1 MNDVAGLALRDDAA
15 RAEALDITRSW
26 LVQAPAGS
34 GKTSLLIQR
43 FLALLAT
50 VERPERIV
58 AMTFT
63 RKAAAEMRA
72 RIVEALRNAALDVD
86 DAPTD
91 AHDTLTRAL
100 ARRALDQDR
109 AMGWRLL
116 EQPGRLRV
124 VTIDALAAALARQVP
139 LAAGLGALP
148 GFVDDARALH
158 LDAAR
163 AALAAAG
170 AHDRDWQTFLQ
181 WQDNDA
187 GAATRLVAQMLAARE
202 RWPLPML
209 DGDPAALRA
218 EVEAVLELEA
228 QAAVAVVTERLPP
241 SLAAALPQFARMALD
256 GFNELG
262 IECAHA
268 GALVALCRD
277 GRLPGPRMHDSWCGL
292 AAWLLTQ
299 KGTFFRD
306 VTKRHGFPSGAPHTQ
321 ERARRKADFVHWLE
335 EAARVPGLADAWHRL
350 RALPPKRFSDDA
362 WAFVAAAMRVLPRAV
377 AALDDVFRERGRADF
392 AEATLRALTALGT
405 PDDPSDLLLAI
416 DYRLAHLLID
426 EFQDTS
432 NAQLALIGRLTSGWQ
447 PGDGRTLFAVG
458 DPMQSIYRFRQ
469 ADVALFLDAQ
479 AQGRIGDVPVG
490 VVELARNF
498 RSQRAIVDFVN
509 HVFHAVLPAASD
521 PVRGEA
527 AYRPSD
533 ADPGRGI
540 DIAPTLDLVGSR
552 EAEADRVVQR
562 IRAAQAAGIA
572 DIAILVRA
580 RTHAQALLPALRDAG
595 IDYSAIDLE
604 GLHDRLATR
613 DLLSLARA
621 LAQPA
626 DRLAWLSV
634 LRAPWCGLTLA
645 DLHAVANADAST
657 IVAAL
662 EAPEVIGLLSPD
674 GRARVAQLRQCV
686 AAALASRGQASF
698 TARVKSAWVALG
710 GPACASSPLD
720 RDGADRLF
728 ALLAEHERGGDL
740 PDFETLRDTAQ
751 RLFADAGNPAAVQV
765 MTLHKAKGLQFGAV
779 ILPGL
784 DLRAGRADSPLLR
797 WKVRRHHG
805 RRTLLIA
812 PLRARRGVR
821 SEADPVYAWLGQ
833 LDAAEEAAELGRLL
847 YVGATRAKR
856 RLHLVAVASADAKA
870 DAGEGTRSFKRPPRG
885 SALER
890 LWDALAAH
898 IPPAVQSPETTRV
911 PPTSSDAPLPR
922 HGVSLLRLPSGWHLP
937 ALPPPLPVA
946 RQRAPMPDAPVFDWA
961 DATAAA
967 IGTVAH
973 RLLAQIAVDGIG
985 TWDAQRLAV
994 EQPRIL
1000 AELGSEGVEPDRA
1013 ADAAARVTTIIART
1027 LDDPRGRWLFDPA
1040 HVDAHSEW
1048 ALAGEDDGRIV
1059 HVVLDRSFVAHG
1071 RRYIVDFK
1079 TGAHL
1084 GGDPA
1089 AFLAREF
1096 ERYRPQLQRYAR
1108 IVGAIDLRPVRIA
1121 LYHPLVD
1128 GGWQEYEL
1136 D

>member
-1 MNDVAGLALRDDAA
+1 MNDVAGPALHDDAA

-72 RIVEALRNAALDVD
+72 RVIEALQNAALAAD
-86 DAPTD
+86 DAQTG
-91 AHDTLTRAL
+91 AHEKLTRAL
-100 ARRALDQDR
+100 ARRALDRDR

-116 EQPGRLRV
+116 EQPARLRI

-158 LDAAR
+158 VDAAR
-163 AALAAAG
+163 AAVAEAA
-170 AHDRDWQTFLQ
+170 AHDRHWQTFLQ

-187 GAATRLVAQMLAARE
+187 GAATRLIAQMLAARE
-202 RWPLPML
+202 RWPLSML
-209 DGDPAALRA
+209 DGDPVALRA

-228 QAAVAVVTERLPP
+228 QAAVAVVIDRLPA
-241 SLAAALPQFARMALD
+241 SLAAALPRLARMALD
-256 GFNELG
+256 GFGELG
-262 IECAHA
+262 VDCAHA
-268 GALVALCRD
+268 AALAAVCRD
-277 GRLPGPRMHDSWCGL
+277 GRVPDPQTRDTWRGL
-292 AAWLLTQ
+292 AEWLLTQ
-299 KGTFFRD
+299 QGKFFRA
-306 VTKRHGFPSGAPHTQ
+306 VTRRHGFPSGAPQAQ
-321 ERARRKADFVHWLE
+321 ERARRKADFVEWLH

-350 RALPPKRFSDDA
+350 RALPPARFSDDA

-377 AALDDVFRERGRADF
+377 AALDGVFRARGRADF

-405 PDDPSDLLLAI
+405 PDDPSELLLAI
-416 DYRLAHLLID
+416 DYRLSHLLID

-447 PGDGRTLFAVG
+447 AGDGRTLFAVG

-479 AQGRIGDVPVG
+479 VQGRIGDVPVG
-490 VVELARNF
+490 VVELTRNF
-498 RSQRAIVDFVN
+498 RSQPAIVGFVN
-509 HVFHAVLPAASD
+509 DVFQAVLPPVSDAAQ
-521 PVRGEA
+521 GEA
-527 AYRPSD
+527 AYRPAY
-533 ADPGRGI
+533 ADPERGI

-552 EAEADRVVQR
+552 DAEADAVVQR
-562 IRAAQAAGIA
+562 VRDAEAAGIA

-580 RTHAQALLPALRDAG
+580 RTHAQSLLPALRLAG
-595 IDYSAIDLE
+595 IHYSAIDLE
-604 GLHDRLATR
+604 ALHDRLATR

-634 LRAPWCGLTLA
+634 LRAPCCGLTLA
-645 DLHAVANADAST
+645 DLHAIAKARAST
-657 IVAAL
+657 IAAAL
-662 EAPEVIGLLSPD
+662 EAPEVIGALSSD
-674 GRARVAQLRQCV
+674 GRARVARLRQCV
-686 AAALASRGQASF
+686 APALASRGQASF

-710 GPACASSPLD
+710 GPACAASPLD
-720 RDGADRLF
+720 RDGADRVF

-751 RLFADAGNPAAVQV
+751 RLFADAGKVASAPVQV

-784 DLRAGRADSPLLR
+784 DLRSGRADSPLLR
-797 WKVRRHHG
+797 WKVRRHRGQH
-805 RRTLLIA
+805 TLLIA
-812 PLRARRGVR
+812 PMRARMGAR
-821 SEADPVYAWLGQ
+821 SEPDPVYAWLGQ

-856 RLHLVAVASADAKA
+856 RLHLVAVASVDTKA
-870 DAGEGTRSFKRPPRG
+870 EPGEGADFFKRPTRG

-890 LWDALAAH
+890 LWDALAAYV
-898 IPPAVQSPETTRV
+898 PRTAPSPEPVRGEEL
-911 PPTSSDAPLPR
+911 APR
-922 HGVSLLRLPSGWHLP
+922 HGVSLIRLPLGWQLP
-937 ALPPPLPVA
+937 ALPRALPVA
-946 RQRAPMPDAPVFDWA
+946 HQRGPMPDAPAFEWA
-961 DATAAA
+961 DAAAAA

-973 RLLAQIAVDGIG
+973 RLLAQVAADGAAA
-985 TWDAQRLAV
+985 WDAQRLVREEA
-994 EQPRIL
+994 RIL
-1000 AELGSEGVEPDRA
+1000 AELGSEGVEPDLA
-1013 ADAAARVTTIIART
+1013 VEAAARVTTIIART
-1027 LDDPRGRWLFDPA
+1027 LGDPRGRWLFDPA
-1040 HVDAHSEW
+1040 HIDAHSEW

-1059 HVVLDRSFVAHG
+1059 HVVLDRSFVANGH
-1071 RRYIVDFK
+1071 RYIVDFK

-1089 AFLAREF
+1089 SFLAREF
-1096 ERYRPQLQRYAR
+1096 ERYRPQLHRYAR
-1108 IVGAIDLRPVRIA
+1108 IVRALDARPVRIA
-1121 LYHPLVD
+1121 LYHPLVE
-1128 GGWQEYEL
+1128 GGWQEHGL

>member
-1 MNDVAGLALRDDAA
+1 MNDVAGLAVRDDAA
-15 RAEALDITRSW
+15 RAQALDITRSW

-43 FLALLAT
+43 FLALLAR

-72 RIVEALRNAALDVD
+72 RIVDALRNAAL
-86 DAPTD
+86 APD
-91 AHDTLTRAL
+91 EARIGAHETLTRAL

-109 AMGWRLL
+109 VMGWRLL
-116 EQPGRLRV
+116 EQPARLRI

-158 LDAAR
+158 VDAAR
-163 AALAAAG
+163 AALAEAAPL
-170 AHDRDWQTFLQ
+170 DRHWQAFLQ

-187 GAATRLVAQMLAARE
+187 GAATRLIAQMLAARE

-209 DGDPAALRA
+209 DGDPAVLRA

-228 QAAVAVVTERLPP
+228 RAAVAIVHERLPA
-241 SLAAALPQFARMALD
+241 SLAAALPRLAQMALD
-256 GFNELG
+256 GLHELG
-262 IECAHA
+262 IDCAHA
-268 GALVALCRD
+268 GALAALCRD
-277 GRLPGPRMHDSWCGL
+277 GRLPDPQTRETWCGL
-292 AAWLLTQ
+292 AQWLLTQ
-299 KGTFFRD
+299 EGTFFRV
-306 VTKRHGFPSGAPHTQ
+306 VTKRHGFPRGAPQTQ
-321 ERARRKADFVHWLE
+321 ERARRKAEFVRWLE
-335 EAARVPGLADAWHRL
+335 KAAQVPGLADAWHRL
-350 RALPPKRFSDDA
+350 RALPPARFSDDA

-377 AALDDVFRERGRADF
+377 AALDGVFRARGRADF

-416 DYRLAHLLID
+416 DYRLSHLLID

-432 NAQLALIGRLTSGWQ
+432 SAQLALIGKLTSGWDA
-447 PGDGRTLFAVG
+447 GDGRTLFAVG

-479 AQGRIGDVPVG
+479 AQARIGDVPVG
-490 VVELARNF
+490 VVELSRNF
-498 RSQRAIVDFVN
+498 RSQPAIVDFVN
-509 HVFHAVLPAASD
+509 DVFRAVLPALSD
-521 PVRGEA
+521 PAQAEA
-527 AYRPSD
+527 AYRPAY
-533 ADPGRGI
+533 ADPERGV

-552 EAEADRVVQR
+552 DAEAGVVVQR
-562 IRAAQAAGIA
+562 IRDAQAAGVA

-580 RTHAQALLPALRDAG
+580 RSHAQALLPALRRAG

-645 DLHAVANADAST
+645 DLHVVANAGAST
-657 IVAAL
+657 IAAAL
-662 EAPEVIGLLSPD
+662 EAPDAIDRLSSD
-674 GRARVAQLRQCV
+674 GRARVARFRQCV
-686 AAALASRGQASF
+686 APALASRGQASF

-710 GPACASSPLD
+710 GPACAASPLD
-720 RDGADRLF
+720 RDGADRVF
-728 ALLAEHERGGDL
+728 ALLAEHERGADL

-751 RLFADAGNPAAVQV
+751 RLFADAGKAASAAVQV

-805 RRTLLIA
+805 QRTLLIA
-812 PLRARRGVR
+812 PMRARMGAR
-821 SEADPVYAWLGQ
+821 SEPDPVYAWLGEI
-833 LDAAEEAAELGRLL
+833 DAAEEAAELGRLL

-856 RLHLVAVASADAKA
+856 RLHLVAVASVDSKLEAC
-870 DAGEGTRSFKRPPRG
+870 EETRSFKRPARG

-890 LWDALAAH
+890 LWDALAAYV
-898 IPPAVQSPETTRV
+898 PRVAPSPAPVRGEQSP
-911 PPTSSDAPLPR
+911 PD
-922 HGVSLLRLPSGWHLP
+922 HGVSLIRLPLGWQLP

-946 RQRAPMPDAPVFDWA
+946 HQRATMPDAPTFDWA

-973 RLLAQIAVDGIG
+973 RLLAQVAAEGVAAWG
-985 TWDAQRLAV
+985 ARRLV
-994 EQPRIL
+994 LEQPRIL
-1000 AELGSEGVEPDRA
+1000 AELGSEGVEPDLA
-1013 ADAAARVTTIIART
+1013 VDAATRVTTIVART
-1027 LDDPRGRWLFDPA
+1027 LRDPRGRWLFDPA

-1048 ALAGEDDGRIV
+1048 ALAGDDDGRIV
-1059 HVVLDRSFVAHG
+1059 HVVLDRSFVAAG
-1071 RRYIVDFK
+1071 RRYVIDFK

-1089 AFLAREF
+1089 TFLAREF

-1108 IVGAIDLRPVRIA
+1108 IVRAIDARPVRVA
-1121 LYHPLVD
+1121 LYHPLVE
-1128 GGWQEYEL
+1128 GGWQEHEL